1 MRLTRVDTLVPG
13 SKFSL
18 PGFNDKGRSAVANHL
33 TPSELAEE
41 LHMKRQEVIGRCMQM
56 GVPIFHGR
64 IDKTLFQSSLR
75 NLGGRSPS
83 RARVGGA

>member
-1 MRLTRVDTLVPG
+1 
-13 SKFSL
+13 
-18 PGFNDKGRSAVANHL
+18 VANHL

-64 IDKTLFQSSLR
+64 IDRFLFETSLR
-75 NLGGRSPS
+75 NMTGEGRASE
-83 RARVGGA
+83 ARST

>member
-1 MRLTRVDTLVPG
+1 M
-13 SKFSL
+13 
-18 PGFNDKGRSAVANHL
+18 ANHL

-64 IDKTLFQSSLR
+64 IDKSLFQSSLR
-75 NLGGRSPS
+75 SLSAHP
-83 RARVGGA
+83 AGGARPSAG

>member
-1 MRLTRVDTLVPG
+1 MRANAVDTSVSPG
-13 SKFSL
+13 TFSL

-56 GVPIFHGR
+56 GIPIFHGR

-75 NLGGRSPS
+75 SLGGHSPD
-83 RARVGGA
+83 RARASST